1 MLQAVDEEHYA
12 SLLPREEQPPDLL
25 PKETSADLRRSVP
38 CARQPDYEN
47 VSPTD
52 YANLGK
58 SESLGGYGSL
68 TWVSGLTRHSSCVY
82 TRAVVR
88 YDLDI

>member
-58 SESLGGYGSL
+58 
-68 TWVSGLTRHSSCVY
+68 WVNI
-82 TRAVVR
+82 RAVCGQWSVTTWIF
-88 YDLDI
+88 DI